1 MSMKGLIAAAAK
13 ADPEAEY
20 NLGIMYDHRIDD
32 HGNAVDP
39 TDDNGYSI
47 VSNRSEAMKWLLRA
61 AKHGLPRAQVRLAE
75 LYASGPDTDRDYC
88 RACQWFIVA
97 MTGLIGIHRQRARD
111 GYESVRS
118 QLTTT
123 EILAAQRRARDWG
136 RHWRRAANPISA
148 SASAR
153 PGHSN

>member
-1 MSMKGLIAAAAK
+1 MSMKGLTNAAAK
-13 ADPEAEY
+13 GDPEAEY
-20 NLGIMYDHRIDD
+20 NLGIMFDNRIDD
-32 HGNAVDP
+32 HGNAVNP

-97 MTGLIGIHRQRARD
+97 IAGLSGVHRQRARA
-111 GYESVRS
+111 GYESVRT

-123 EILAAQRRARDWG
+123 EIMAAQRRAHDWV
-136 RHWRRAANPISA
+136 RHWRREASRTSA
-148 SASAR
+148 DVSAR
-153 PGHSN
+153 TGHSN